1 MKVPIPSVASSKSGP
16 LTNTT
21 YLLLSSVAMTTF
33 FNHQDR
39 RGPSLYIASIPYKI
53 LLRPY
58 YYAGEVD
65 SGDVLT
71 EKEPERWNDLELE
84 EAAGGTPRRSG

>member
-1 MKVPIPSVASSKSGP
+1 
-16 LTNTT
+16 
-21 YLLLSSVAMTTF
+21 MTTF
-33 FNHQDR
+33 
-39 RGPSLYIASIPYKI
+39 SITKIAEDPLPIAHIPTPQYSSSNND
-53 LLRPY
+53 Y
-58 YYAGEVD
+58 TGEVD

>member
-1 MKVPIPSVASSKSGP
+1 M
-16 LTNTT
+16 
-21 YLLLSSVAMTTF
+21 LLSSVAMTTF

-39 RGPSLYIASIPYKI
+39 RGPLSISNTHPISKTPPTI
-53 LLRPY
+53 SRI
-58 YYAGEVD
+58 GEVD

>member
-39 RGPSLYIASIPYKI
+39 RGPSLRRTHTYHQV
-53 LLRPY
+53 LLSPY

-84 EAAGGTPRRSG
+84 EAAGGTPRRAG